1 MTSNMYKL
9 NITFDKIFILIIE
22 YRNYDINV
30 LLIYIKDKLNSYV
43 LDHISNLYLYI
54 SDLVWLLVCTAI

>member
-54 SDLVWLLVCTAI
+54 SDLV